1 MVRAAI
7 ESLYRDTCTVIVREK
22 VTKANQ
28 STGFQEKVQLENQP
42 CKISFSRAISAQPIA
57 ATDGVAAAITQDIKL
72 FMAPEITIPP
82 GSKIIVTHFGKETAY
97 QGSGVPAVFANHQEI
112 RLELFDQWA

>member
-1 MVRAAI
+1 MVRAVI

-22 VTKANQ
+22 VTRANQ
-28 STGFQEKVQLENQP
+28 STGFQEKVKLENQP
-42 CKISFSRAISAQPIA
+42 CKISFSKAILAQPTAGNDGIA
-57 ATDGVAAAITQDIKL
+57 SAITQEIKL
-72 FMAPEITIPP
+72 FISPDLAIPP

-97 QGSGVPAVFANHQEI
+97 KGSGVPAVFANHQEI